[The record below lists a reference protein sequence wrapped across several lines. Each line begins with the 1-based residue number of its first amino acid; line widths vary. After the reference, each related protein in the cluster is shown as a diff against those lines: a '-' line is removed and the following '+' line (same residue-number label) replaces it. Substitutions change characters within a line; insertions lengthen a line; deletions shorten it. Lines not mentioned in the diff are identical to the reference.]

1 MYWNLVLDIEDIK
14 EFTTAFLPF
23 YLGGINK
30 EQKEFQMVF
39 ESAMDC
45 RLQPMNWASLTSL
58 YIPVREKRL
67 SEAGSVHTTAQA
79 RATAAQSLGKG
90 TGCRVRWY
98 IQGPANIKGNVLQY
112 GFTMYNT
119 KRKLEKLIFKENV
132 SLLLGIAWNLGGQR
146 KQLYLMR
153 LKKWNNQ
160 RGLLLVSLLKTLP
173 LQNNPETK
181 HRKQDQQKLWIPEPK
196 KTTKR
201 LPTDC

>member
-1 MYWNLVLDIEDIK
+1 
-14 EFTTAFLPF
+14 
-23 YLGGINK
+23 
-30 EQKEFQMVF
+30 MVF

-119 KRKLEKLIFKENV
+119 KRQLEKLIFKENV

-196 KTTKR
+196 KATKR
-201 LPTDC
+201 LPTDCKLYGNNLCQIMFYSTNYFLCCSSD